1 MANPDAALRRLA
13 AAIASDDHPAF
24 SKLLSEDAA
33 LAKARFEVT
42 NATRQSA
49 REKFIPELGRYVY
62 RGETALHFAGAAYS
76 SPMLQELIQ
85 LGADSRAKNRL
96 GEEPLHSAA
105 TGNPDSARWNP
116 VAQADAISALIKAG
130 ADPNAV
136 NKLGVAPLHKAVRT
150 RCADAVR
157 TLLAHGADPALKNGR
172 GSDPMLLARFNTGRG
187 GSGSP
192 RAKAQQEKILDL
204 LEGALNRV

>member
-1 MANPDAALRRLA
+1 MANSDAALRRLV
-13 AAIASDDHPAF
+13 AAIASGDVAAF
-24 SKLLSEDAA
+24 SKLLGEDTE

-49 REKFIPELGRYVY
+49 KENFIPELGRYVY
-62 RGETALHFAGAAYS
+62 RGDTALHFAAAAYS
-76 SPMLQELIQ
+76 SQMIQALIES
-85 LGADSRAKNRL
+85 GADLRARNRL

-116 VAQADAISALIKAG
+116 AAQVEAISALIKAG

-150 RCADAVR
+150 RCAEAVQS
-157 TLLAHGADPALKNGR
+157 LLAHGADPAQRNGR
-172 GSDPMLLARFNTGRG
+172 GSDPMLLAQFNTGRG

-192 RAKAQQEKILDL
+192 HAKAQQLEIIRL
-204 LEGALNRV
+204 LEEKRSI